1 MSMSVEQRRTE
12 VLEAVEL
19 PTGKVR
25 LVKASSR
32 YDRRQRYLAVEWCEP
47 RFVDGDLEEHAYR
60 VLSDWWPARS
70 ATNRA
75 EAFAF
80 FRGAHAM
87 LLGQARLSNLA

>member
-25 LVKASSR
+25 LVKASSK
-32 YDRRQRYLAVEWCEP
+32 YDRRQRHLVVEWCEP
-47 RFVDGDLEEHAYR
+47 RFVGGDPEEYAYH
-60 VLSDWWPARS
+60 VLNEWWPARS

-75 EAFAF
+75 EASAF
-80 FRGAHAM
+80 FRGACAM
-87 LLGQARLSNLA
+87 LLGQARLLNLA